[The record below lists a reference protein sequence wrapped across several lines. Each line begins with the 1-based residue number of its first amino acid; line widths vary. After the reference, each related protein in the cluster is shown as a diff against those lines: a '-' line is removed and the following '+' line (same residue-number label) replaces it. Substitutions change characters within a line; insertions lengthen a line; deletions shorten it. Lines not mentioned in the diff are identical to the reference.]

1 METVKAKTIITNCKN
16 DFWFGTKYN
25 MNIYRGCC
33 HGCIY
38 CDSRSDCYH
47 VENFDQVRAK
57 EDALRIIRDDLRR
70 KKVKGVVGTGAMSD
84 PYNPFEEKEQLT
96 RHALELINAYG
107 FGVALATKSDL
118 VTRDIDI
125 FKEIK
130 QHSPVL
136 VKMTVTTVDD
146 ELSKIIE
153 PHVCVSSKRFE
164 ALKKLSHAGIN
175 TCILLMPNLPWI
187 TDSDENILA
196 LVKKAHEC
204 GVKYIYSGFGVTLRM
219 NQRDY
224 YYEKLDQYFP
234 GLKEKYQKKYRDN
247 YSCAIP
253 NVRTK
258 YKMFVEEC
266 NKYGIIT
273 DMKKIIEDYQSPYR
287 KSQLTLFD
295 EFRKI
300 D

>member
-1 METVKAKTIITNCKN
+1 MKTVPAKTIVTNSKN
-16 DFWFGTKYN
+16 YFWFGTKYN
-25 MNIYRGCC
+25 MNIYRGCS

-47 VENFDQVRAK
+47 VENFDEVRAK
-57 EDALRIIRDDLRR
+57 EDSLRIIRDDLRR
-70 KKVKGVVGTGAMSD
+70 KKVKGVIGTGAMSD
-84 PYNPFEEKEQLT
+84 PYNPIEKEELLT

-136 VKMTVTTVDD
+136 VKMTITTVDD
-146 ELSKIIE
+146 ELCKIIE
-153 PHVCVSSKRFE
+153 PNVCVSSKRFA
-164 ALKKLSHAGIN
+164 ALKQLSDAGID

-187 TDSDENILA
+187 TDSDENIIE
-196 LVKKAHEC
+196 LVRRAHEC

-224 YYEKLDQYFP
+224 YYEKLDKYFP
-234 GLKEKYQKKYRDN
+234 GLKEKYQRKYRDN

-253 NVRTK
+253 NVKTK
-258 YKMFVEEC
+258 YKMFVNEC
-266 NKYGIIT
+266 NKYGIII
-273 DMKKIIEDYQSPYR
+273 DMKKIIYDYQLSYK
-287 KSQLTLFD
+287 KSQLSIFD
-295 EFRKI
+295 EFESI
-300 D
+300 

>member
-1 METVKAKTIITNCKN
+1 MKTVPAKTIVTNAKN
-16 DFWFGTKYN
+16 DFWFGAKYN

-38 CDSRSDCYH
+38 CDSRSECYH
-47 VENFDQVRAK
+47 VENFDEVCAK

-107 FGVALATKSDL
+107 FGLELSTKSDL

-125 FKEIK
+125 LKEIK
-130 QHSPVL
+130 EHSPVL
-136 VKMTVTTVDD
+136 INMTITTVDD
-146 ELSKIIE
+146 ELCKIIE
-153 PHVCVSSKRFE
+153 PNVCVSSKRFE
-164 ALKKLSHAGIN
+164 ALKKISDAGID
-175 TCILLMPNLPWI
+175 TCILMMPILPWI
-187 TDSDENILA
+187 TDSDDNIKE
-196 LVKKAHEC
+196 LVKRAHEC

-224 YYEKLDQYFP
+224 YYEKLDKYFP
-234 GLKEKYQKKYRDN
+234 GLKDKYQKKYRDN

-253 NVRTK
+253 TVKTK
-258 YKMFVEEC
+258 YKMFVDEC
-266 NKYGIIT
+266 KKYGIIT
-273 DMKKIIEDYQSPYR
+273 DMKQIIRGYQSNYK
-287 KSQLTLFD
+287 KSQLSIFD
-295 EFRKI
+295 DINKI
-300 D
+300 